1 MPRRKST
8 RNTAAPTK
16 EEDCGKRAQNTKTFP
31 IDADDLLCRSA
42 AFFGLSQDA
51 TDAAATLM
59 RGSYAW
65 RII

>member
-1 MPRRKST
+1 MPRRKPTHST
-8 RNTAAPTK
+8 TASTK
-16 EEDCGKRAQNTKTFP
+16 EEHCRKPAQNTKTFP
-31 IDADDLLCRSA
+31 IDADDLLRRSA

-51 TDAAATLM
+51 TDPAARLM